1 MKNQIYYWS
10 SENFKESGEGQLS
23 ILFLKI
29 LKKKLK
35 NTSFKRLNTYQYKL
49 IFFINIFCHSTGY

>member
-1 MKNQIYYWS
+1 MKNKIYYWS

-35 NTSFKRLNTYQYKL
+35 NKKFVD
-49 IFFINIFCHSTGY
+49 

>member
-1 MKNQIYYWS
+1 MKNKIYYWS

-29 LKKKLK
+29 LKK
-35 NTSFKRLNTYQYKL
+35 N
-49 IFFINIFCHSTGY
+49 